1 MVSRNSGLDTR
12 GRAGPAPRTPT
23 SPLKVEVK
31 PVTGGCPTAAEEK
44 LPPPAGKIQTLALAQ
59 ALRCSPDCA
68 IASPLGQGPRCVPAP
83 WTPYLPRADGQWV
96 FVRYVY

>member
-31 PVTGGCPTAAEEK
+31 PVTGGYPTAAEK
-44 LPPPAGKIQTLALAQ
+44 LPPPAGKIQTLALTQ

-68 IASPLGQGPRCVPAP
+68 VASPLGRPWVCPCSLDPIPA
-83 WTPYLPRADGQWV
+83 QS
-96 FVRYVY
+96 